1 MKRPIRRSSY
11 RLHAFHLRALCIT
24 AVILGLAYPASGQAP
39 ATDIFVAAMSN
50 DQGRLTLT
58 GWRNVTDRAEYDNQ
72 PSFMPD
78 GGALL
83 YTSSRGGQTDTYRYD
98 LSTGRSTPV
107 TQTPESEYSPT
118 VMPGGDRFSA
128 VRVEADSTQRLWSFA
143 MDGSDPQLLLT
154 EIAPVGYHAW
164 ADAARVALFVLGSP
178 PTLQVADIR
187 SGTARQREESVG
199 RSLHPI
205 PGRLAVSFLHKGEEW
220 WIKALDLE
228 TDRITPIVKALE
240 GSEDYAW
247 TPGGFLVMA
256 RGSELFAFDPAS
268 DSDWR
273 LVADLAPEGIGGIT
287 RLAVDPNGRSLA
299 LVSVRPQ
306 N

>member
-1 MKRPIRRSSY
+1 
-11 RLHAFHLRALCIT
+11 
-24 AVILGLAYPASGQAP
+24 
-39 ATDIFVAAMSN
+39 MSI
-50 DQGRLTLT
+50 DEGRLTLT

-72 PSFMPD
+72 PSFTPD
-78 GGALL
+78 GASLL
-83 YTSSRGGQTDTYRYD
+83 YTSGRGGQTDTYRYD

-128 VRVEADSTQRLWSFA
+128 VRVEADSTQRLWSFTL
-143 MDGSDPQLLLT
+143 DGSDPQVLLT

-164 ADAARVALFVLGSP
+164 ADAARVALFVLGNP
-178 PTLQVADIR
+178 PTLQVAEIG
-187 SGTARQREESVG
+187 SGTVRQREESIG

-205 PGRLAVSFLHKGEEW
+205 PGRLAVSFLHKEEEW

-247 TPGGFLVMA
+247 TPGGLLVMGS
-256 RGSELFAFDPAS
+256 GSELFAFDPAS

-273 LVADLAPEGIGGIT
+273 LVANLAPEGIGGIT

-306 N
+306 E